1 MLILLFISQLLFE
14 KELFIFSVGCEAC
27 WTIPNQTSNPPM
39 PPALGAG
46 SRKQWT
52 KREVLRMTFLVGLL
66 VLWMLFKKLEQQQP
80 PKQDPVH

>member
-14 KELFIFSVGCEAC
+14 KELFIFSVGCEAF
-27 WTIPNQTSNPPM
+27 WTIPNQGSNPPM

-46 SRKQWT
+46 SRKRWT
-52 KREVLRMTFLVGLL
+52 NRVVLRMTFFVGLL